1 MGDLIRRRVKAK
13 FGGAVSKEER
23 DHAASE
29 NEPVEIKLRQKSG
42 MLLQH
47 FEKLRVEVEVLNG
60 KSRLLAFLKVGVD
73 QSENRLEDFDVISR

>member
-1 MGDLIRRRVKAK
+1 M
-13 FGGAVSKEER
+13 SKEER

-47 FEKLRVEVEVLNG
+47 FKQLRIEVEVLDG
-60 KSRLLAFLKVGVD
+60 KCRFLAFFKVGVD
-73 QSENRLEDFDVISR
+73 QSENRFEDFNVFSR